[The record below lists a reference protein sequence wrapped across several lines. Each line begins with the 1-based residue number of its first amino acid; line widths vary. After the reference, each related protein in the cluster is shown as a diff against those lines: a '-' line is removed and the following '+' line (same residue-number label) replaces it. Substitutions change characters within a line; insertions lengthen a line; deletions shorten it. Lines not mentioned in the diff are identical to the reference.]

1 MIAAGRQRGLALA
14 TSKRPLLQMYL
25 AGETQMPS
33 GMFKYAALLTY
44 LLFLKDL
51 CLPIACAEEPK
62 LPATSTAIVI
72 VDPTCDRFDAFT
84 SDYLPAA
91 QSEVVWVDGPEF
103 GYFDYDH
110 DSQLMLYIPAPD
122 NCDSIDTFVVYAT
135 NPQGDWDIA
144 RFFFD
149 PATRELVF
157 ARDSRG
163 FDIPQRGTPPGI
175 VLEPRILNQPPVR
188 RPWEGRPRV
197 AGEPSPWSLPKY
209 PPVID
214 VTPLPRPSSPAI
226 PETQDD
232 PQVPEPRV
240 KPRRFPY
247 PNWLWIE
254 DREQPG
260 KNW

>member
-1 MIAAGRQRGLALA
+1 
-14 TSKRPLLQMYL
+14 
-25 AGETQMPS
+25 MPS

-44 LLFLKDL
+44 ILFLKDL

-62 LPATSTAIVI
+62 LPATPTAIVI

-122 NCDSIDTFVVYAT
+122 NCDSIDTFVVYAI

-149 PATRELVF
+149 PATRELTF
-157 ARDSRG
+157 ARDRRIY
-163 FDIPQRGTPPGI
+163 DIPPHGTLPGI
-175 VLEPRILNQPPVR
+175 DTEARILEKIPVR
-188 RPWEGRPRV
+188 RPWEGKPRV
-197 AGEPSPWSLPKY
+197 EGSPYPWSSPQD
-209 PPVID
+209 PPNFDEI
-214 VTPLPRPSSPAI
+214 PRPLASSPAI
-226 PETQDD
+226 TETQDD

-254 DREQPG
+254 DREQPW
-260 KNW
+260 KSW